1 MASEFKVRNGLIIT
15 GSMNVSESI
24 YAPNLAPETNPAYYI
39 TWRQSDG
46 RFEVSPAGAAG
57 NVNAIGCWDYAGY
70 ATPPSTGEFTIRGNG
85 SSILDSNTT
94 EHIIIKALTKV
105 FIRPSSGKI
114 DEYYDE
120 IFIDWGACVEF
131 YMLENNWYIV
141 SSDGLKLE

>member
-1 MASEFKVRNGLIIT
+1 MNTVTQRLTRKTINDPRFLGNTLIEIENTEETELIPMKKIIT
-15 GSMNVSESI
+15 ESD
-24 YAPNLAPETNPAYYI
+24 YRTN
-39 TWRQSDG
+39 
-46 RFEVSPAGAAG
+46 
-57 NVNAIGCWDYAGY
+57 
-70 ATPPSTGEFTIRGNG
+70 GEILLVIKDIESCNI
-85 SSILDSNTT
+85 ILDSNTT

>member
-1 MASEFKVRNGLIIT
+1 MTQRLTRKTINDRRFLANTLIEVENTEEPEITPMKKIIT
-15 GSMNVSESI
+15 ESN
-24 YAPNLAPETNPAYYI
+24 YRTNGEILLVIKDVESCNI
-39 TWRQSDG
+39 T
-46 RFEVSPAGAAG
+46 
-57 NVNAIGCWDYAGY
+57 
-70 ATPPSTGEFTIRGNG
+70 
-85 SSILDSNTT
+85 LDSITT

-131 YMLENNWYIV
+131 YMLEDNWYIV

>member
-1 MASEFKVRNGLIIT
+1 MNTITQRLTRKTINDRRFLGNTLIEIDTTEETELIPMKKIIT
-15 GSMNVSESI
+15 ESD
-24 YAPNLAPETNPAYYI
+24 YRTN
-39 TWRQSDG
+39 
-46 RFEVSPAGAAG
+46 
-57 NVNAIGCWDYAGY
+57 
-70 ATPPSTGEFTIRGNG
+70 GEILLVIKDVESCNI
-85 SSILDSNTT
+85 ILDSNTT

-105 FIRPSSGKI
+105 FIRPSFGKI

>member
-1 MASEFKVRNGLIIT
+1 MNTITQRLTRKTINDPRFLGNTLIEIENTEEIEETEITPMKKIIT
-15 GSMNVSESI
+15 ESD
-24 YAPNLAPETNPAYYI
+24 YRTN
-39 TWRQSDG
+39 
-46 RFEVSPAGAAG
+46 
-57 NVNAIGCWDYAGY
+57 
-70 ATPPSTGEFTIRGNG
+70 GEILLVIKDVESCNI
-85 SSILDSNTT
+85 ILDSNTT

>member
-1 MASEFKVRNGLIIT
+1 MNTITQRLTRKTINERRFLGNTLIEIENTEEPEILPMKKIIT
-15 GSMNVSESI
+15 ESD
-24 YAPNLAPETNPAYYI
+24 YRTNGEVLIVVKDIESCNI
-39 TWRQSDG
+39 T
-46 RFEVSPAGAAG
+46 
-57 NVNAIGCWDYAGY
+57 
-70 ATPPSTGEFTIRGNG
+70 
-85 SSILDSNTT
+85 LDSNTT

-131 YMLENNWYIV
+131 YMLEDNWYIV

>member
-1 MASEFKVRNGLIIT
+1 MNTVTQRLTRKTINDRRFLGNTLIEIENTEETEILPMKKIIT
-15 GSMNVSESI
+15 KSDYRTNGEILIVVKDIESC
-24 YAPNLAPETNPAYYI
+24 NI
-39 TWRQSDG
+39 T
-46 RFEVSPAGAAG
+46 
-57 NVNAIGCWDYAGY
+57 
-70 ATPPSTGEFTIRGNG
+70 
-85 SSILDSNTT
+85 LDSNTT

>member
-1 MASEFKVRNGLIIT
+1 MNTVTQRLTRKTINDRRFLGNTLIEIENTEETEILPMKKIIT
-15 GSMNVSESI
+15 ESDYRTNGEILLVIKNVESCNI
-24 YAPNLAPETNPAYYI
+24 
-39 TWRQSDG
+39 
-46 RFEVSPAGAAG
+46 
-57 NVNAIGCWDYAGY
+57 
-70 ATPPSTGEFTIRGNG
+70 
-85 SSILDSNTT
+85 ILDSNTT

>member
-1 MASEFKVRNGLIIT
+1 MNTITQRLTRKTINDRRFLGNTLIEIDTTEETELIPMKKIIT
-15 GSMNVSESI
+15 ESD
-24 YAPNLAPETNPAYYI
+24 YRTN
-39 TWRQSDG
+39 
-46 RFEVSPAGAAG
+46 
-57 NVNAIGCWDYAGY
+57 
-70 ATPPSTGEFTIRGNG
+70 GEILLVIKDVESCNI
-85 SSILDSNTT
+85 ILDSNTT